1 MSREQLAGL
10 LLEAYEARKE
20 TREYFEFFLNPDVG
34 KLSQKYEAAIAK
46 EFARVK
52 RRYCRARMSNVKA
65 ALRDFASF
73 KPGDEQVLDLYL
85 WTIRH
90 AMAAEKRIDFPE
102 ALIKSVAGILV
113 AALNFA
119 DKALLADRALA
130 AIDAILSDTAAGTLY
145 FRRSLADYLSA
156 RKARLDIR

>member
-73 KPGDEQVLDLYL
+73 QPGD
-85 WTIRH
+85 
-90 AMAAEKRIDFPE
+90 EKRIDFPE

-145 FRRSLADYLSA
+145 FRRSLADYL
-156 RKARLDIR
+156 